1 MLPKFPPDD
10 RPHNYLFLW
19 QPGNLMRRLPGTRQ
33 PAIFLSRQ
41 MAGGPEAQRLSG
53 AAGWVVVGPAVSPP
67 FRQPRGFGLGLGH
80 LAWGWEPHS
89 TTASQA
95 TTTTIRSPRLCLER
109 DPTSQ
114 SRRHPPQNL
123 RICYHRRNDTSRI
136 VSTGHS
142 PAPEQPEPIV
152 ASPAQPAATMETFKA
167 LFVKP
172 DPQTQVRKCNALVR
186 SNIRKLDRD
195 IVAVKQVEA
204 KTKNLIIQADRRGQR
219 DPARA
224 KQAQLEIR
232 RFAGELVRTRRTSAR
247 LITSKAQLN
256 SVQMQVNEAFAVR
269 KIEGSIRAS
278 VGIMKDVNTLIRLPE
293 LAGTMQELSMEL
305 MKAGI
310 IEEMVEDV
318 LPSDPDMIMEDDEG
332 EVDKVLGEILKD
344 RKEPKLPTVPLTE
357 PQKKVEEEDEE
368 EEDAEA
374 MMDQMRNR
382 LEALRS

>member
-1 MLPKFPPDD
+1 M
-10 RPHNYLFLW
+10 
-19 QPGNLMRRLPGTRQ
+19 
-33 PAIFLSRQ
+33 
-41 MAGGPEAQRLSG
+41 
-53 AAGWVVVGPAVSPP
+53 
-67 FRQPRGFGLGLGH
+67 
-80 LAWGWEPHS
+80 
-89 TTASQA
+89 
-95 TTTTIRSPRLCLER
+95 
-109 DPTSQ
+109 
-114 SRRHPPQNL
+114 
-123 RICYHRRNDTSRI
+123 
-136 VSTGHS
+136 
-142 PAPEQPEPIV
+142 
-152 ASPAQPAATMETFKA
+152 
-167 LFVKP
+167 
-172 DPQTQVRKCNALVR
+172 RKCNALVR

-204 KTKNLIIQADRRGQR
+204 KTKNLILQADRRSQR

-224 KQAQLEIR
+224 KQAQQEIR
-232 RFAGELVRTRRTSAR
+232 LFARELVRTRRTSAR

-310 IEEMVEDV
+310 IEEMVEDT
-318 LPSDPDMIMEDDEG
+318 LPSDPDMLMEDDEAEG

-344 RKEPKLPTVPLTE
+344 RKEPKLPTVPLAE
-357 PQKKVEEEDEE
+357 PQKKVEEEEEE